1 MTQTAKN
8 YAQALYELCVDAES
22 ITMTEEILKEV
33 REVGESLENPTISIH
48 VKEKLIDRIFP
59 EKIRNFLKVVC
70 RNQRSDMLPEIFKA
84 YRDIERNEKQGLK
97 ATLFYVTAPTE
108 EQQEKMKDFLR
119 KKFHVKEIELSLEE
133 KKSLIGGFVLQ
144 AGGREFD
151 WSFKGRFQS
160 LSYALQH

>member
-8 YAQALYELCVDAES
+8 YAQALYELYVDAES
-22 ITMTEEILKEV
+22 VNMTEEILKEI
-33 REVGESLENPTISIH
+33 REVGESLANPTISIG

-84 YRDIERNEKQGLK
+84 YHDIERNEKQGLK
-97 ATLFYVTAPTE
+97 ATLFYVTAPTK

-119 KKFHVKEIELSLEE
+119 QKFHVKEIELSLKE

-151 WSFKGRFQS
+151 WSFKGRFQA